1 MARRNRRTPRP
12 ARRETAPERQTAAT
26 ERPSTATQPAIATRQ
41 PARDLSRSRA
51 RGRPVVG
58 LPRAVG
64 APSEALER
72 AATLE
77 RGYVVKD
84 IRRLAIVT
92 AIMLA
97 LLAVSGF
104 LVNALLP

>member
-1 MARRNRRTPRP
+1 MARRNRRTSRA
-12 ARRETAPERQTAAT
+12 ARRETAPERPTPTA
-26 ERPSTATQPAIATRQ
+26 EPALATRP
-41 PARDLSRSRA
+41 PARDPSRPRV

-64 APSEALER
+64 APSDALVR

-92 AIMLA
+92 AVMLA
-97 LLAVSGF
+97 LLAASGF
-104 LVNALLP
+104 VVNALLP